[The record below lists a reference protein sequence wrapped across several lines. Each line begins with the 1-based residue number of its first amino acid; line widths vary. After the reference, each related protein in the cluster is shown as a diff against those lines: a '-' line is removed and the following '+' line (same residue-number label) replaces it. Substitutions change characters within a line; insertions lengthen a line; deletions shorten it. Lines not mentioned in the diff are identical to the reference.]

1 MTMIH
6 IDLQDESEVARVL
19 SLLNKEHVPHRVER
33 KNVMSDE
40 ERAAARE
47 RLMRG
52 APTLNVD
59 EMLEWL
65 KESERLCRPELVGGA
80 QSKGLA

>member
-1 MTMIH
+1 MTMVHIA
-6 IDLQDESEVARVL
+6 IDLQDESEVERVL
-19 SLLNKEHVPHRVER
+19 SLLNQEHVPHRVER
-33 KNVMSDE
+33 KNVLSDE

-47 RLMRG
+47 RIMRG

-65 KESERLCRPELVGGA
+65 KESKKDRKLPFRDDDE
-80 QSKGLA
+80 